1 LSGIDTQGQ
10 TTDGIKNK
18 ADNIIH
24 FNAASQNYQSYIKTS
39 STASGDLSALAANQ
53 VYWFKLKSEDISYPF
68 TWRSKAQSDAD
79 ENLASSHVRLLQAGW
94 NQTSLPLDA
103 AITNDGDIERYLKGT
118 SIERIW
124 YYQQSQ
130 DRWYTYY
137 KNRADQSTLTELKPD
152 AVYWVLSSREQI
164 LTAAN
169 GSESGISSQKA
180 YLHNN
185 HLGSVAFE
193 TDESGAVSQASLYQP
208 YGASSKDSNK
218 ASQKVSTYS
227 FSGKEEDGSGL
238 YYFEARYYDPVTTRF
253 VSPDPLFAV
262 DMEKCIESII
272 ECNLYQYTGNNP
284 VVRVDP
290 YGEAVHVIAGAM
302 VGAVFSTVSYGI
314 DIYNGEKFNIVTAL
328 GKTANGAV
336 VGAVT
341 AANPAAGLLRLAGK
355 ATGAGFVG
363 GVVDDMA
370 SNDKLLPDMESIV
383 KGGVSGIGNAV
394 ELGAGEVIGGFAKAI
409 ATTTKPAVKTVPY
422 MSVRPNNPVVSHW
435 VDDPASKSVDPFTQ
449 QIVQDSVG
457 GLSNA
462 IISPPINEMVGD
474 ANGNK

>member
-1 LSGIDTQGQ
+1 
-10 TTDGIKNK
+10 
-18 ADNIIH
+18 
-24 FNAASQNYQSYIKTS
+24 
-39 STASGDLSALAANQ
+39 
-53 VYWFKLKSEDISYPF
+53 
-68 TWRSKAQSDAD
+68 
-79 ENLASSHVRLLQAGW
+79 
-94 NQTSLPLDA
+94 
-103 AITNDGDIERYLKGT
+103 
-118 SIERIW
+118 
-124 YYQQSQ
+124 
-130 DRWYTYY
+130 
-137 KNRADQSTLTELKPD
+137 
-152 AVYWVLSSREQI
+152 
-164 LTAAN
+164 
-169 GSESGISSQKA
+169 
-180 YLHNN
+180 
-185 HLGSVAFE
+185 
-193 TDESGAVSQASLYQP
+193 
-208 YGASSKDSNK
+208 
-218 ASQKVSTYS
+218 
-227 FSGKEEDGSGL
+227 
-238 YYFEARYYDPVTTRF
+238 VTTRF

-394 ELGAGEVIGGFAKAI
+394 ELGAGEVIGGIGNAVELGAGEVIGGFAKAI